1 MGCVGLPGG
10 KEQQKKTH
18 MDYAY
23 DLDLVVKPDSSVPGF
38 GREFGAFTGAGVPLF
53 SLGGGVYRSVLI
65 EILVK
70 FHVRRGYFV
79 AETPIIASSNLFEVS
94 GHLSFYR
101 KNMFLF
107 DIEGHE
113 YAIKPMNCPYHI
125 LIFMHEVARYRN
137 KVPLPFKIFEVGRV
151 HRYEPSGSLYGLL
164 RVRGF
169 TQDDAHIIAPRDE
182 AVEAVFRVI
191 EEMNMVYELL
201 FGLPVNKDTVTL
213 SLSFSNKNLI
223 GTEFMG
229 TREEWEAAESILEEA
244 ARRIKRDF
252 GVDYVIE
259 EGEAAFYGPK
269 IDVIMRVEE
278 AGIVKEW
285 QAGTVQFDFN
295 LPRRFKLYDLV
306 REVHGVSEV
315 YIIHRALLGSI
326 ERFLGIYLEHVKG
339 RLPFT
344 LAPLQVLVVAIQTGD
359 ESVDSTVREKAR
371 SLAEE
376 LKARSLRVAL
386 LETTKTSLSGE
397 IRRIEY
403 TIKPPI
409 TVFIGKKE
417 AAEGKVTLRVYDY
430 TKRERRDL
438 RGVKAGSASGAADI
452 VEAEASKLEEPVKK
466 LIGYAPRLPVDLGHL
481 V

>member
-1 MGCVGLPGG
+1 
-10 KEQQKKTH
+10 

-53 SLGGGVYRSVLI
+53 SLGGGVYRSVLS

-70 FHVRRGYFV
+70 FHAKRGYFI

-101 KNMFLF
+101 KNMFIF
-107 DIEGHE
+107 NVEGHE

-182 AVEAVFRVI
+182 AVESVFRVI
-191 EEMNMVYELL
+191 EEMKMIYELL
-201 FGLPVNKDTVTL
+201 FGLPVNRDTVTL
-213 SLSFSNKNLI
+213 SLSFSDKSLI

-229 TREEWEAAESILEEA
+229 TRGEWEAAEGILEEA
-244 ARRIKRDF
+244 ARKIKRDL
-252 GVDYVIE
+252 GLDYVVE

-269 IDVIMRVEE
+269 IDVIMKVEE
-278 AGIVKEW
+278 AGTVKEW

-339 RLPFT
+339 RLPFV
-344 LAPLQVLVVAIQTGD
+344 LAPLQVVVVAILTGD
-359 ESVDSTVREKAR
+359 EVVDGEIRGKAGG
-371 SLAEE
+371 LAEE
-376 LKARSLRVAL
+376 LRARGLRVAV
-386 LETTKTSLSGE
+386 LEATKTGLSGE

-403 TIKPPI
+403 TVKPPI
-409 TVFIGKKE
+409 IVFIGKRE
-417 AAEGKVTLRVYDY
+417 AEAGEVTLRVYDY
-430 TKRERRDL
+430 IKRERREIKGA
-438 RGVKAGSASGAADI
+438 RAPSPSEAADA
-452 VEAEASKLEEPVKK
+452 VEAQARELEEPVRK
-466 LIGYAPRLPVDLGHL
+466 LVGYVPRLPVNLDHL

>member
-1 MGCVGLPGG
+1 MPGLASESRGSG
-10 KEQQKKTH
+10 KTH

-53 SLGGGVYRSVLI
+53 ALGGGVYRYLLS

-79 AETPIIASSNLFEVS
+79 AETPIIASSNLFDVS
-94 GHLSFYR
+94 GHLSYYR

-125 LIFMHEVARYRN
+125 LVFMHELARYRG

-169 TQDDAHIIAPRDE
+169 TQDDAHIITPGDA
-182 AVEAVFRVI
+182 AVRTVFDVI
-191 EEMNMVYELL
+191 EEMKLVYEKLY
-201 FGLPVNKDTVTL
+201 GLRVDRGTVTL
-213 SLSFSNKNLI
+213 RLSFSDKSKI

-229 TREEWEAAESILEEA
+229 TREEWEAAEGVLEEA
-244 ARRIKRDF
+244 ARRVRSTL
-252 GVDYVIE
+252 GLEYTVE

-269 IDVIMRVEE
+269 IDVVMKVEE

-295 LPRRFKLYDLV
+295 LPRRFRLYELAGEIYGTRDIF
-306 REVHGVSEV
+306 
-315 YIIHRALLGSI
+315 IIHRALLGSI
-326 ERFLGIYLEHVKG
+326 ERFLGIFLEHARG

-344 LAPLQVLVVAIQTGD
+344 LAPLQVLIVAILTGD
-359 ESVDSTVREKAR
+359 QRVDQRIRDAAR
-371 SLAEE
+371 SLEGD
-376 LKARSLRVAL
+376 LYSKGIRVAVI
-386 LETTKTSLSGE
+386 ETSKTGLSGAVRNVE
-397 IRRIEY
+397 A
-403 TIKPPI
+403 TVKPP
-409 TVFIGKKE
+409 VMAFIGAKE
-417 AAEGKVTLRVYDY
+417 AEQDTVTVRYY
-430 TKRERRDL
+430 TTSRERRDL
-438 RGVKAGSASGAADI
+438 RNVKGRTDTIIGIIEELEAPIAELAGAS
-452 VEAEASKLEEPVKK
+452 
-466 LIGYAPRLPVDLGHL
+466 PRLPVRLGHI